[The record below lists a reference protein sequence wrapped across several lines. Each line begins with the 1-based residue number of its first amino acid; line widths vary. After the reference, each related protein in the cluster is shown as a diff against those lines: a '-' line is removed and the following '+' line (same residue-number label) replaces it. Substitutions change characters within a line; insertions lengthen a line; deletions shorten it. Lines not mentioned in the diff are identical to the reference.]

1 MRDKSVSLAKG
12 IAIALVV
19 LIHSIPP
26 GFIASLGGIFVLS
39 SFFFMSGYCFK
50 DKYLDDA
57 LAFLKKRFTGI
68 YWPYLKWSLLFLL
81 LHNVFYHLHIYSDEY
96 GYGGKTSVFY
106 TSSDFVGKAIS
117 IATKMQGHEQLLG
130 AYWFMKLLFVGSFI
144 FYIALKVLKSKA
156 WGALLLLAL
165 SVLLSTLDW
174 KLYYFNIGT
183 REFYAAFFLYIGYL
197 YKKHQLDFH
206 QRPWIWCLA
215 VILVVSGTQLWFT
228 TMHNYDYWK
237 ILPHAFTVISATLT
251 LLCFSQYLARK
262 VENKSVKCMVFI
274 GDHTM
279 EVLTWHFL
287 SMKLVSLII
296 ITIYHLPIKRLSEF
310 PVIEEYARQGWW
322 IAYLIVGVAIPVIWT
337 FYYHL
342 FKDRL
347 INNTFDKVHTR

>member
-1 MRDKSVSLAKG
+1 MRDKSVSLVKG

-57 LAFLKKRFTGI
+57 HAFVKKRLTGI

-96 GYGGKTSVFY
+96 GYEGKTSVLY
-106 TSSDFVGKAIS
+106 TSSDFVRKAIA

-183 REFYAAFFLYIGYL
+183 REFYAAFFIYVGYL
-197 YKKHQLDFH
+197 YKKHQLDLH
-206 QRPWIWCLA
+206 QRPWIWCLG
-215 VILVVSGTQLWFT
+215 VIMLVVGTQLWFT

-287 SMKLVSLII
+287 SMKLVSLMLIA
-296 ITIYHLPIKRLSEF
+296 IYHLPIKRLSEF

-322 IAYLIVGVAIPVIWT
+322 IAYFIVGIGIPVVWT
-337 FYYHL
+337 YYYHL
-342 FKDRL
+342 LKDRL
-347 INNTFDKVHTR
+347 TKCSSDKTLTR

>member
-57 LAFLKKRFTGI
+57 LAFIKKRLTGI

-81 LHNVFYHLHIYSDEY
+81 LHNVFYHLNFYSDEY
-96 GYGGKTSVFY
+96 GYEGKTSVLY
-106 TSSDFVGKAIS
+106 TSSDFVRKAIA

-144 FYIALKVLKSKA
+144 FYIALKVLKRNT
-156 WGALLLLAL
+156 WGALLLLAI
-165 SVLLSTLDW
+165 SVLLSLFDW

-183 REFYAAFFLYIGYL
+183 REFYAAFFLYVGYL
-197 YKKHQLDFH
+197 YKKHQMDFH

-215 VILVVSGTQLWFT
+215 VILVVAGTQLWFT

-237 ILPHAFTVISATLT
+237 IFPHAFTAILAILT
-251 LLCFSQYLARK
+251 LLCLSQYLAQK
-262 VENKSVKCMVFI
+262 TENKSMKCIVFI

-287 SMKLVSLII
+287 SMKLVSLMLIA
-296 ITIYHLPIKRLSEF
+296 IYNLPIERLSEF

-337 FYYHL
+337 YYYHL
-342 FKDRL
+342 FKERL
-347 INNTFDKVHTR
+347 TKCSSDKAPTK

>member
-1 MRDKSVSLAKG
+1 MRDQSVSIVKG
-12 IAIALVV
+12 IAIAIVV
-19 LIHSIPP
+19 MIHSIPP

-57 LAFLKKRFTGI
+57 LAFIKKRFTGI

-106 TSSDFVGKAIS
+106 TSSDFVRKAIS

-215 VILVVSGTQLWFT
+215 VILVVAGTQLWFT

-237 ILPHAFTVISATLT
+237 IFPHAFTAILAILT
-251 LLCFSQYLARK
+251 LLCLSQRLSRK
-262 VENKSVKCMVFI
+262 AENKSVKCIIFI
-274 GDHTM
+274 GDHTI

-287 SMKLVSLII
+287 SMKLVSLMLIA
-296 ITIYHLPIKRLSEF
+296 IYHLPIKRLSEF
-310 PVIEEYARQGWW
+310 PVIEEYARQGWL
-322 IAYLIVGVAIPVIWT
+322 IAYFMVGIGIPVVWT
-337 FYYHL
+337 YYYHL
-342 FKDRL
+342 LKDRL
-347 INNTFDKVHTR
+347 TKCSSDKTLTR

>member
-26 GFIASLGGIFVLS
+26 GFIAGFFGMFAVS

-50 DKYLDDA
+50 DNYLDDA
-57 LAFLKKRFTGI
+57 YKFLKKRLTGI

-96 GYGGKTSVFY
+96 GYEGKTSVLY
-106 TSSDFVGKAIS
+106 TSSDFVRKAIS
-117 IATKMQGHEQLLG
+117 ITTQMQGHEQLLG
-130 AYWFMKLLFVGSFI
+130 AYWFMKLLFIGSFI
-144 FYIALKVLKSKA
+144 FYIALKVLKRNA
-156 WGALLLLAL
+156 WGTLLLLAI
-165 SVLLSTLDW
+165 SVLLSLFDW
-174 KLYYFNIGT
+174 ELYYFHIGT
-183 REFYAAFFLYIGYL
+183 REFYAAFFIYVGYL
-197 YKKHQLDFH
+197 YKKHQFDFH
-206 QRPWIWCLA
+206 QRPWIWCLG
-215 VILVVSGTQLWFT
+215 VIMLVVGTQLWFT
-228 TMHNYDYWK
+228 TMHDYDYWK

-322 IAYLIVGVAIPVIWT
+322 IAYLIVGVAIPVVWT
-337 FYYHL
+337 YYYHL

-347 INNTFDKVHTR
+347 TKCSSDFV

>member
-1 MRDKSVSLAKG
+1 M
-12 IAIALVV
+12 LVV
-19 LIHSIPP
+19 PT
-26 GFIASLGGIFVLS
+26 
-39 SFFFMSGYCFK
+39 FFFMSGYCFK

-57 LAFLKKRFTGI
+57 LAFIKKRFTGI

-106 TSSDFVGKAIS
+106 TSSDFVRKAIS

-130 AYWFMKLLFVGSFI
+130 AYWFMKLLFVGPFI

-197 YKKHQLDFH
+197 YKKHQFDFH
-206 QRPWIWCLA
+206 QRPWIWCLG
-215 VILVVSGTQLWFT
+215 VIMLVVGTQLWFT
-228 TMHNYDYWK
+228 TMHDYDYWK

-322 IAYLIVGVAIPVIWT
+322 IAYLIVGVAIPVVWT
-337 FYYHL
+337 YYYHL

-347 INNTFDKVHTR
+347 TKCSSDFV

>member
-1 MRDKSVSLAKG
+1 MRDNSVSIAKG
-12 IAIALVV
+12 ISIALVV
-19 LIHSIPP
+19 MAHSICID
-26 GFIASLGGIFVLS
+26 FIVRCIGIYVLS
-39 SFFFMSGYCFK
+39 LFFFMSGYCFK

-57 LAFLKKRFTGI
+57 LAFIKKRFTGI

-96 GYGGKTSVFY
+96 GYEGKTSVLY
-106 TSSDFVGKAIS
+106 TSSDFVRKAIA

-130 AYWFMKLLFVGSFI
+130 AYWFMKLLFFGSFI
-144 FYIALKVLKSKA
+144 FYIALKVLKRNT
-156 WGALLLLAL
+156 WGALLLLAI
-165 SVLLSTLDW
+165 SVLLSLFDW

-183 REFYAAFFLYIGYL
+183 REFYAAFFLYVGYL

-215 VILVVSGTQLWFT
+215 VILVVAGTQLWFT

-237 ILPHAFTVISATLT
+237 IFPHAFTTILAILT
-251 LLCFSQYLARK
+251 LLCFSQWLSRK
-262 VENKSVKCMVFI
+262 AENKSVKCIVFI

-287 SMKLVSLII
+287 SMKLVSLMLIA
-296 ITIYHLPIKRLSEF
+296 IYDLPIKRLSEF
-310 PVIEEYARQGWW
+310 PVIEEYAGQGWW

-337 FYYHL
+337 YYYHL
-342 FKDRL
+342 LKDRL
-347 INNTFDKVHTR
+347 INNTSDKVHTR

>member
-1 MRDKSVSLAKG
+1 M
-12 IAIALVV
+12 LVV
-19 LIHSIPP
+19 MCHSRCPIIIQNYFAMFAMP
-26 GFIASLGGIFVLS
+26 

-50 DKYLDDA
+50 EKYLDDIWP
-57 LAFLKKRFTGI
+57 FTKKRVTGI

-81 LHNVFYHLHIYSDEY
+81 LHNVFFYLNIYSDEY
-96 GYGGKTSVFY
+96 GFNGRVSALYSI
-106 TSSDFVGKAIS
+106 SDYLHHAVS
-117 IATKMQGHEQLLG
+117 IITKMEGHEQLLG
-130 AYWFMKLLFVGSFI
+130 AYWFMKLLFFASFI
-144 FYIALKVLKSKA
+144 FYTALKVLKSKA

-215 VILVVSGTQLWFT
+215 VILVVAGTQLWFT

-237 ILPHAFTVISATLT
+237 IFPHAFTAILAILT
-251 LLCFSQYLARK
+251 LLCFSQRLSRK
-262 VENKSVKCMVFI
+262 AENKSVKCIIFI
-274 GDHTM
+274 GDHTI

-287 SMKLVSLII
+287 SMKLVSLMLIA
-296 ITIYHLPIKRLSEF
+296 IYHLPIKRLSEF